1 MNYIYV
7 LHVWITNFN
16 VFGFLG
22 FYSMQLVDTHV
33 HINFKD
39 FQSDLEAVRD
49 RWQRNGITRLVH
61 SCVSP
66 NEFAQI
72 QAIADRFPEVSF
84 AVGLHPLDKSLN
96 ELGWEPEI
104 GDRIKSLAI
113 SDPRVV
119 AIGETGLDF
128 FKSDQ
133 QTAQVE
139 AFKSQLRTARSLSLP
154 VIIHS
159 REASVVTRE
168 VLQEINAEAPHEPIR
183 GVMHCWAGNPEET
196 QWFVDL
202 GMYIS
207 FSGVV
212 SFKNAVDLHESAKIV
227 PSDRLL
233 VETDCPFLAPVPKR
247 GKRNEPAYVLHV
259 AESLAKLRTMELEVL
274 AEQTTNNAFK
284 LFALS

>member
-1 MNYIYV
+1 
-7 LHVWITNFN
+7 
-16 VFGFLG
+16 
-22 FYSMQLVDTHV
+22 MQLVDTHV

-39 FQSDLEAVRD
+39 FQTDLDAVRD
-49 RWQRNGITRLVH
+49 RWLHNGVTRLVH

-66 NEFAQI
+66 DEFEQI
-72 QAIADRFPEVSF
+72 QMIADRFPEVSF
-84 AVGLHPLDKSLN
+84 AVGLHPLDKNLN
-96 ELGWEPEI
+96 TMGWNPEI
-104 GDRIKSLAI
+104 GDRIKTLAK
-113 SDPRVV
+113 SDRRVV

-128 FKSDQ
+128 FKSDSK
-133 QTAQVE
+133 TAQIE
-139 AFKSQLRTARSLSLP
+139 AFKSQLRTARSLNLP

-159 REASVVTRE
+159 REAAEATRE
-168 VLQEINAEAPHEPIR
+168 VLQELNAEAPSEPIR
-183 GVMHCWAGNPEET
+183 GVMHCWAGSPEET

-212 SFKNAVDLHESAKIV
+212 TFKNAHDLHESAKIV

-259 AESLAKLRTMELEVL
+259 AESVAKLRDVQLSAL
-274 AEQTTNNAFK
+274 AEQTTNNAFT
-284 LFALS
+284 LFSLA

>member
-1 MNYIYV
+1 
-7 LHVWITNFN
+7 
-16 VFGFLG
+16 
-22 FYSMQLVDTHV
+22 MQLVDTHV

-39 FQSDLEAVRD
+39 FQEDLEAVRD
-49 RWQRNGITRLVH
+49 RWLSNGVTRLVH

-66 NEFAQI
+66 DEFTQI
-72 QAIADRFPEVSF
+72 QAIADQFPEVRF
-84 AVGLHPLDKSLN
+84 AVGLHPLDRDLN
-96 ELGWEPEI
+96 SEGWLPQV
-104 GDRIKSLAI
+104 GDRIRELAL
-113 SDPRVV
+113 SDQRVV

-133 QTAQVE
+133 QDAQVS
-139 AFKSQLRTARSLSLP
+139 AFKSQLRTARSLNLP

-159 REASVVTRE
+159 RDAAASTRE
-168 VLQEINAEAPHEPIR
+168 VLQEINAEDPSQPIR

-202 GMYIS
+202 GMYVS

-212 SFKNAVDLHESAKIV
+212 TFKNAHALHESAKIV
-227 PSDRLL
+227 PSDRIL

-259 AESLAKLRTMELEVL
+259 AEVVAKLRGVELADL
-274 AEQTTNNAFK
+274 ATQTTNNAFQ
-284 LFALS
+284 LFDLT